1 MKTKLDIAREEIN
14 SIDEEMIELFK
25 KRMKAVGMV
34 VEYKLENNLPVLD
47 SSREDKLIEK
57 NLKYLNDESLKEY
70 YLTFFNG
77 VLNSSKD
84 YQKKIK
90 GDK

>member
-14 SIDEEMIELFK
+14 NIDEEMIELFK

>member
-1 MKTKLDIAREEIN
+1 
-14 SIDEEMIELFK
+14 MIELFK

>member
-1 MKTKLDIAREEIN
+1 MKNKLDIAREEIN
-14 SIDEEMIELFK
+14 NIDEEMIELFK